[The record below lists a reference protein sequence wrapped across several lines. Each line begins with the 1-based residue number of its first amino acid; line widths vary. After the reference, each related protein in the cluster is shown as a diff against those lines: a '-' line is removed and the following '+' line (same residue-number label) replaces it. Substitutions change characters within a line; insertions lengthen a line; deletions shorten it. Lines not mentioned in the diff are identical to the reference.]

1 MSQTTNNGTQ
11 VLLSSERDFWVN
23 KDADYDSFLAPK
35 HSKIIILV
43 FVVSAV
49 AALLKGCAPE
59 TNNVITTAQKSPYK
73 SKWGIKVESIRLSS
87 AGYMLDFRYRILD
100 PQKAA
105 PLLSRQV
112 KPYLVDQESGSKLIV
127 PAPPKVGSLRQKSY
141 QPIPG
146 KIYFVLFSNPGRL
159 VKPGN
164 KVTVVIGDFRAED
177 LIVE

>member
-1 MSQTTNNGTQ
+1 M
-11 VLLSSERDFWVN
+11 N

-35 HSKIIILV
+35 HSKIIIVV
-43 FVVSAV
+43 FVVGAV

-59 TNNVITTAQKSPYK
+59 TNNTIITTTAQKSSYK
-73 SKWGIKVESIRLSS
+73 NKWGVKVESIRLSS

>member
-1 MSQTTNNGTQ
+1 MSRNDKYASLFG
-11 VLLSSERDFWVN
+11 L
-23 KDADYDSFLAPK
+23 K
-35 HSKIIILV
+35 HSKIIFI
-43 FVVSAV
+43 FIVSAV
-49 AALLKGCAPE
+49 AALLNGCVPV
-59 TNNVITTAQKSPYK
+59 TDNVITIAQKSFHEN
-73 SKWGIKVESIRLSS
+73 KWGIKVESMRLSS

>member
-11 VLLSSERDFWVN
+11 VLLSGERDFWVN

-43 FVVSAV
+43 FVVSTMS
-49 AALLKGCAPE
+49 ALLNGCVS
-59 TNNVITTAQKSPYK
+59 TTKNVKPTIQKSLYEN
-73 SKWGIKVESIRLSS
+73 KWGVKVEDIRLSS
-87 AGYMLDFRYRILD
+87 AGYMLDFRYRVLD

-141 QPIPG
+141 QPISN
-146 KIYFVLFSNPGRL
+146 KIYFILFSNPGRL

>member
-1 MSQTTNNGTQ
+1 MT
-11 VLLSSERDFWVN
+11 
-23 KDADYDSFLAPK
+23 KDDDYDLFLVPG
-35 HSKIIILV
+35 HSKIIIVV

-49 AALLKGCAPE
+49 AALLNGCVS
-59 TNNVITTAQKSPYK
+59 TTKNVKPPTAQKFLYEN
-73 SKWGIKVESIRLSS
+73 KWGVNVESIRLSS

>member
-1 MSQTTNNGTQ
+1 MT
-11 VLLSSERDFWVN
+11 D
-23 KDADYDSFLAPK
+23 DADYASFFVLK

-43 FVVSAV
+43 LVVSAM
-49 AALLKGCAPE
+49 AALLNGCVS
-59 TNNVITTAQKSPYK
+59 TTKNVKPTTQKSLYEN
-73 SKWGIKVESIRLSS
+73 KWGVNVESIRLSS

-100 PQKAA
+100 PEKAA
-105 PLLSRQV
+105 PLLSRKV

-127 PAPPKVGSLRQKSY
+127 PVPPKVGSLRQKSY
-141 QPIPG
+141 QPIPD

>member
-1 MSQTTNNGTQ
+1 MT
-11 VLLSSERDFWVN
+11 D
-23 KDADYDSFLAPK
+23 DADYDSFFVVK

-59 TNNVITTAQKSPYK
+59 TNNVITTAQKSLYEN
-73 SKWGIKVESIRLSS
+73 KWGVKVESIRLSS

-105 PLLSRQV
+105 ALLSRQV
-112 KPYLVDQESGSKLIV
+112 EPYLVDQESGAKLIV

-141 QPIPG
+141 QPISD
-146 KIYFVLFSNPGRL
+146 KVYFILFSNPGRL

-177 LIVE
+177 LAVE

>member
-1 MSQTTNNGTQ
+1 MSSNDKYASFF
-11 VLLSSERDFWVN
+11 VL
-23 KDADYDSFLAPK
+23 K
-35 HSKIIILV
+35 HSTIIFV
-43 FVVSAV
+43 FIVSAV
-49 AALLKGCAPE
+49 AALLNGCVPE
-59 TNNVITTAQKSPYK
+59 TDNVITTAQKSFHENE
-73 SKWGIKVESIRLSS
+73 WGIKVESMRLSS

-159 VKPGN
+159 VKSGN